1 MLQKLWIPIWIYWW
15 RVDVFRVKVEKYVTY
30 LFELGFVIK
39 LFFDIFMFCWRFIN
53 SILYFSILYC
63 NSADRI
69 SRSNKLKTMIVM
81 RMSLTIVKM
90 VKICILTEKVF
101 FWLDLASSELG
112 GLGLKEGCWLTMTS
126 GRFVMTLGG

>member
-1 MLQKLWIPIWIYWW
+1 M
-15 RVDVFRVKVEKYVTY
+15 
-30 LFELGFVIK
+30 
-39 LFFDIFMFCWRFIN
+39 
-53 SILYFSILYC
+53 YC

-90 VKICILTEKVF
+90 VKISILTEKVF

-112 GLGLKEGCWLTMTS
+112 GLGLKEGC
-126 GRFVMTLGG
+126 